1 MKPLL
6 VCVSVGVT
14 SAAVTFSVLA
24 ALHAANSLAAP
35 PPRRRTRP
43 ATTPEPVDAEPADID
58 PADADGPEPVRMP
71 VPAR

>member
-35 PPRRRTRP
+35 PPRRRTGP
-43 ATTPEPVDAEPADID
+43 ATPEPADIE
-58 PADADGPEPVRMP
+58 PADADRPEPVRVP

>member
-35 PPRRRTRP
+35 PPRRRTGSGRS
-43 ATTPEPVDAEPADID
+43 ASAGSLSAGWG
-58 PADADGPEPVRMP
+58 GPEPVRVP

>member
-35 PPRRRTRP
+35 PHRARHPRTRRHR
-43 ATTPEPVDAEPADID
+43 T
-58 PADADGPEPVRMP
+58 R
-71 VPAR
+71 

>member
-35 PPRRRTRP
+35 PPRRR
-43 ATTPEPVDAEPADID
+43 VEPADV
-58 PADADGPEPVRMP
+58 PAVPDGLDVDLPEPVRAP